1 MSGKW
6 ETVVNKKKSHVTKA
20 DVRRV
25 QKKFIEGENVP
36 KIDKQGKKHVLD
48 IFSQI
53 SQNQIFVR
61 MNFQI

>member
-25 QKKFIEGENVP
+25 QKKFIEGDSVP
-36 KIDKQGKKHVLD
+36 KIDKQGKKFRQQLK
-48 IFSQI
+48 F
-53 SQNQIFVR
+53 
-61 MNFQI
+61 